1 MGHKFLM
8 RYLILLVLLI
18 LLALAA
24 HGVQELLDEPV
35 QDAVLVLYQ
44 MGDDSCF
51 YKW

>member
-1 MGHKFLM
+1 MRHKFLV
-8 RYLILLVLLI
+8 RYLILLVILI
-18 LLALAA
+18 LIAA
-24 HGVQELLDEPV
+24 AAYGVQELLDEPV